1 VIVAVAMGLLSG
13 AAGVLATQSSGRLY
27 SMLLVGTQQGLLD
40 LDTGH
45 TLVDGHTVTALAPGP
60 RRWHALLD
68 REVVIRLDD
77 GEVTTVGELPADD
90 GQSLAV
96 LADGTVVVG
105 RTGARLATVGA
116 QIVDVSA
123 FEHVPDRDHWK
134 NPANPTPDTR
144 SMATSGEDLWVNV
157 HVGGLWHSGDRGESW
172 HGVVEPDADIHE
184 VRADKGS
191 VAVAA
196 AVGFGWS
203 KDGGK
208 SWSWNT
214 AGLRDSYLRAV
225 CIDGDAAY
233 VSASDGPFTNR
244 GSVYRAR
251 LGSAFVRC
259 EDGLP
264 DWFPGNVDTGHLD
277 AAGGRVVIGLGEE
290 VHVSEDD
297 GESWQAHKVPDV
309 TTAVRL
315 GQN

>member
-1 VIVAVAMGLLSG
+1 
-13 AAGVLATQSSGRLY
+13 
-27 SMLLVGTQQGLLD
+27 MLLVGTKQGLFD

-68 REVVIRLDD
+68 RQVVIRLDD
-77 GEVTTVGELPADD
+77 GEVMTVGELPADD

-105 RTGARLATVGA
+105 RTGARLAIVAA
-116 QIVDVSA
+116 QVEDVSA
-123 FEHVPDRDHWK
+123 FEQVPDRDHWK
-134 NPANPTPDTR
+134 NPANATPDTR
-144 SMATSGEDLWVNV
+144 YMATSGDDLWVNV

-172 HGVVEPDADIHE
+172 HGVIEPGGDIHE
-184 VRADKGS
+184 VRAENGS

-203 KDGGK
+203 EDSGK

-214 AGLRDSYLRAV
+214 EGLHDGYLRAV
-225 CIDGDAAY
+225 CIDGETAY
-233 VSASDGPFTNR
+233 VSASDGPFTKR
-244 GSVYRAR
+244 GAVYRAR

-259 EDGLP
+259 EEGLP
-264 DWFPGNVDTGHLD
+264 EWFPDNVDTGHLD
-277 AAGGRVVIGLGEE
+277 AAGGRAAIGFGEE

-297 GESWQAHKVPDV
+297 GESWHANKVRGV
-309 TTAVRL
+309 ITVVRL